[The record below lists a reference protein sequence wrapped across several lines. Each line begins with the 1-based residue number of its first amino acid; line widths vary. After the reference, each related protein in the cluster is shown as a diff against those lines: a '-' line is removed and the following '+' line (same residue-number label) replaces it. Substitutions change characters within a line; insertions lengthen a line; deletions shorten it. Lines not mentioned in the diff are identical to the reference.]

1 MKRAYYSNSIRDF
14 IKDDS
19 SKILGELNLYHS
31 FALEELQ
38 RNAWIGQIQILK
50 DQLKHF
56 EKGQLYF
63 EFAIPRMGKRVD
75 VILIIKDIV
84 FVIEFKVGDGTYGNH
99 AIEQV
104 IDYTLDLRNFHEG
117 SHHAKLI
124 PVIVSTNAEVIDNN
138 QHDIESYLT
147 AAKTNGTNLGRYL
160 NDVVANSNGEN
171 VDVRYWETSI
181 YKPTPTIVEA
191 AQALYK
197 GHNVQEISRSDSG
210 AINLSKTAD
219 CLNEIIDHSKTY
231 EKKSI
236 CFITGVPGAGKTLA
250 GLNIAVERMKSDKD
264 EHAVF
269 LSGNGPLVEVLREA
283 LVRDE
288 VLTTK
293 EKGDSITKKQAAIK
307 ANAFIQNIHHFRDD
321 NLISEKAPV
330 EKVVV
335 FDEAQRAWTNE
346 KATAFMKVKKGIADF
361 NMSEPEFLIDVMN
374 RHEDWCTIICLIGGG
389 QEINTGE
396 AGLEAWIE
404 AIKDHYGDWDVHY
417 SNLVIENNNYITNES
432 FKTWLKNDGISEQ
445 DLHLGVSI
453 RSFRSEQ
460 LSNFI
465 HELLE
470 INFESAK
477 NLFDQIKEDF
487 PIVMTRDLEIAKNW
501 LRGMAKGTE
510 RTGVVGSSGA
520 RRLRSFGID
529 VKNEISA
536 SNWFLDGKEDVRSS
550 YFLEVVATEFD
561 IQGLEID
568 WVCLTWGADFFI
580 NNNEWNYQK
589 FKGSK
594 WQNINKEIIKQ
605 YLKNAYRVLLTRARQ
620 GMVIFIPEGSDIDH
634 TRPNEFYDGT
644 YNYLKELGIKTLTK
658 DNYTP
663 IVLKK
668 INKPTLKI
676 KSVVNP
682 TIEKQVNLNFD
693 EPVSKDSENSNT
705 NNNNNNNN
713 NNDDVGLNSI
723 VKISY
728 LSKSKIVKF
737 QIVED
742 HIDSSKNESGIQCI
756 KNTSAIAKALI
767 GRKVGDIIQLNRHNP
782 DTKISILRIAK
793 GNEQKQKSNIAPSS
807 EPNYERIGKLVKRE
821 LTVLISQNLLSDSEI
836 RNLQRAD
843 YSREHFHIQYPLLKK
858 ALNSDPN
865 NIDRYWAGKVKIK
878 GSEYFI
884 CSEWYEQPTNN
895 DRPYFLRW
903 LRKIKN

>member
-1 MKRAYYSNSIRDF
+1 MKRAYYSNTIQNF
-14 IKDDS
+14 LFDDS
-19 SKILGELNLYHS
+19 SKILGELSLYHT

-38 RNAWIGQIQILK
+38 RNAWISQIEVLK
-50 DQLKHF
+50 DQLKRF
-56 EKGQLYF
+56 QEGQIYF

-75 VILIIKDIV
+75 VIVIIKHVI
-84 FVIEFKVGDGTYGNH
+84 FIIEFKVGDGSYGNH

-104 IDYTLDLRNFHEG
+104 IDYTLDLKNFHEG
-117 SHHAKLI
+117 SHHIKLI
-124 PVIVSTNAEVIDNN
+124 PVIVSTNAEIINNDQSDID
-138 QHDIESYLT
+138 SYFT
-147 AAKTNGTNLGRYL
+147 AAKTNGENLGEYL
-160 NDVVANSNGEN
+160 EKVVDNSEGNKIN
-171 VDVRYWETSI
+171 VVDWETSI

-197 GHNVQEISRSDSG
+197 GHNVQEISRSDAG
-210 AINLSKTAD
+210 AINLSKTAG
-219 CLNEIIDHSKTY
+219 CLNEIIDHSKTH
-231 EKKSI
+231 KRKSI

-293 EKGDSITKKQAAIK
+293 EKGDYITKKQAAIK

-432 FKTWLKNDGISEQ
+432 FKTWLKKSGISEQ

-470 INFESAK
+470 ININSAK
-477 NLFDQIKEDF
+477 SLFNIIKDDF
-487 PIVMTRDLEIAKNW
+487 PIVLTRDLEIAKNW
-501 LRGMAKGTE
+501 LRGISKGTE
-510 RTGVVGSSGA
+510 RTGIVGSSGA
-520 RRLRSFGID
+520 RRLRTFGID

-568 WVCLTWGADFFI
+568 WTCLAWGADFYYD
-580 NNNEWNYQK
+580 NEKWNYQK
-589 FKGSK
+589 FKGTK
-594 WQNINKEIIKQ
+594 WQRVNQDIIKQ

-620 GMVIFIPEGSDIDH
+620 GLVIFIPEGSEMDH

-644 YNYLKELGIKTLTK
+644 FNYLKELGIKVLTK

-663 IVLKK
+663 VFLKK
-668 INKPTLKI
+668 INKPIQRVKPPL
-676 KSVVNP
+676 NP
-682 TIEKQVNLNFD
+682 IAEKQVNLKFE
-693 EPVSKDSENSNT
+693 EPEPKVSEISSVNY
-705 NNNNNNNN
+705 
-713 NNDDVGLNSI
+713 NDVVSLNSI

-728 LSKSKIVKF
+728 LSKIKIVKF

-742 HIDSSKNESGIQCI
+742 HTFSSKNESGIQCI
-756 KNTSAIAKALI
+756 KITSILAKALL
-767 GRKVGDIIQLNRHNP
+767 GKKVGDIIQLNLHNP
-782 DTKISILRIAK
+782 DTKISILRIIK
-793 GNEQKQKSNIAPSS
+793 GNEQKKIFKKTRTS
-807 EPNYERIGKLVKRE
+807 EPNNERIGKLVKRE
-821 LTVLISQNLLSDSEI
+821 LMDLINKNLLPDNEI
-836 RNLQRAD
+836 INLQRAD
-843 YSREHFHIQYPLLKK
+843 YSRQHLHIQYPLLKK

-865 NIDRYWAGKVKIK
+865 NIPRYWAGKIKIM

-895 DRPYFLRW
+895 DRPYFIRW
-903 LRKIKN
+903 LSKMKHR